1 MQTISSLRS
10 VGQARDSS
18 ASQLRGAI
26 TVMAAGFWVKSVF
39 CIACL
44 PPVPSAG
51 VSVRASVCRN
61 GNKTQ
66 AESAGGLDGEEFF
79 HLFWERRED
88 SKGRKRERR
97 LRDIRVVTLFL

>member
-1 MQTISSLRS
+1 MKADTKISANKF

-18 ASQLRGAI
+18 ASQLQGAI

-44 PPVPSAG
+44 RPVPSAG
-51 VSVRASVCRN
+51 VSVSMSVCRN

-66 AESAGGLDGEEFF
+66 GESSGGLV
-79 HLFWERRED
+79 
-88 SKGRKRERR
+88 
-97 LRDIRVVTLFL
+97 RDE